1 MVILMNRSEKR
12 KLRKEIEVFSDVVN
26 IIKQYFSWLI
36 NKLDKL
42 TDTRHQSYVEYTMS
56 TITITRLLALLCGI
70 KSMRQVTQTF
80 NTEETIKN
88 IANLL
93 DIELE
98 EIPHHDTINKVFE
111 NIDVEQLRGIQKYI
125 VTSLI
130 RSKMFDKYRFKGK
143 YFQIVIDGTGLVTF
157 KQRHCKNCLK
167 KKFNKGEENEYSIYY
182 HYVLEAKIVVGDIVI
197 SIDTEFVE
205 NEEENVE
212 KQDCELKAFYRMA
225 ERIKK
230 EYPKLPIIISGDALY
245 ACNPVITTCVKNK
258 WQYILRVKEDRLK
271 LLGEE
276 IKGIEKAEEAEIE
289 NKRVRYWNEI
299 KYGEVQFEKQANVV
313 KYYEKKKN
321 KTTEFM
327 WITSFKITEKNKEEL
342 VYYGKQRWKIEN
354 EGFNMQKNG
363 TFDIEHAYSKNYN
376 AMKVHYFFIQFAHT
390 IRQLLEKGIKYVREL
405 KMSIKEVSAAITQ
418 TLTHK
423 IINLTQHNKMQL
435 RFILKL
441 SI

>member
-12 KLRKEIEVFSDVVN
+12 KLRKETEVFSDVVN
-26 IIKQYFSWLI
+26 IIKQYFPFLV

-80 NTEETIKN
+80 NTEGTIKN

-93 DIELE
+93 NLELE
-98 EIPHHDTINKVFE
+98 EIPHHDTINEVFE
-111 NIDVEQLRGIQKYI
+111 NLDVEQLRGIQKYM

-130 RSKMFDKYRFKGK
+130 RSKMFDKYRFNGK

-157 KQRHCKNCLK
+157 NHRHCKNCLK
-167 KKFNKGEENEYSIYY
+167 KTFNKGEENEYSIYY
-182 HYVLEAKIVVGDIVI
+182 HYVLEAKLVVGDIVI

-205 NEEENVE
+205 NEDENIK

-225 ERIKK
+225 QRIKK

-245 ACNPVITTCVKNK
+245 ACNPVITTCINNK
-258 WQYILRVKEDRLK
+258 WQYILRLKEDRLK

-276 IKGIEKAEEAEIE
+276 IKGLEKAETKKLEDKE
-289 NKRVRYWNEI
+289 VRYWNELN
-299 KYGEVQFEKQANVV
+299 YGEVEFEKQANVL
-313 KYYEKKKN
+313 KYYESKKDKI
-321 KTTEFM
+321 TEFM

-342 VYYGKQRWKIEN
+342 VYYGRQRWKIEN

-363 TFDIEHAYSKNYN
+363 TFDIEHVYSENYN
-376 AMKVHYFFIQFAHT
+376 AMKAHYFFIQFAHT
-390 IRQLLEKGIKYVREL
+390 IRQLLEKGLKYVKEL

-423 IINLTQHNKMQL
+423 ILNLTQHNKMQL
-435 RFILKL
+435 RFDLK
-441 SI
+441 

>member
-1 MVILMNRSEKR
+1 MNRNEKR
-12 KLRKEIEVFSDVVN
+12 KLKKEIEVFSDVVN
-26 IIKQYFSWLI
+26 IIKQYFPWLI

-93 DIELE
+93 DLELE
-98 EIPHHDTINKVFE
+98 EIPHHDTINEVFE
-111 NIDVEQLRGIQKYI
+111 NIDVEQLRGIQKYM

-167 KKFNKGEENEYSIYY
+167 KTFNKGEENEYSIYY
-182 HYVLEAKIVVGDIVI
+182 HYVLEAKLVVGDIVI

-205 NEEENVE
+205 NEDENVE

-245 ACNPVITTCVKNK
+245 ACNPVITTCLKNK
-258 WQYILRVKEDRLK
+258 WQYILRLKEDRLK

-276 IKGIEKAEEAEIE
+276 IKGIEKAEIE

-299 KYGEVQFEKQANVV
+299 KYGEVQIEKQANVL

-342 VYYGKQRWKIEN
+342 VYYGRQRWKIEN

-376 AMKVHYFFIQFAHT
+376 AMKAHYFFIQFAHT

-405 KMSIKEVSAAITQ
+405 KMSIKEVSATITQ